1 MNTRLPGSRIQFIA
15 LALMLTFGGYTVGTW
30 SSGSSAQAPQAA
42 VAPTHDYLLNAVLFM
57 QTSAEFRALCFQA
70 FNQAR
75 QTLDRDLRRRTRDR
89 RKRAVV
95 VDIDETVLDNS
106 PYQGW
111 QVLNNSDYVSET
123 WYQWTGRAEAKP
135 IPGAVD
141 FLRYANSR
149 GVRVFYVS
157 NRDKAKELEP
167 TMKNLRALNF
177 PDVSEQTVLL
187 REPNVSSKQP
197 RRDLIGTR
205 QRIVLLVGD
214 NLGDLAKDFEVRDIP
229 GRYLAVDNN
238 RARFGAD
245 FIVLP
250 NAMYGGWENALFPP
264 GTSSDPAVR
273 ADLRRKALVGF
284 TP

>member
-1 MNTRLPGSRIQFIA
+1 MKSTLPGSRAQFVA
-15 LALMLTFGGYTVGTW
+15 LALMLTFAGYTVGTW

-42 VAPTHDYLLNAVLFM
+42 PAPTHDYLLNAVLFM
-57 QTSAEFRALCFQA
+57 QTSAEFRALSYQA
-70 FNQAR
+70 FNIAK

-111 QVLNNSDYVSET
+111 QILNNKDYVLET
-123 WYQWTGRAEAKP
+123 WYQWTGRAEAKA

-157 NRDKAKELEP
+157 NRDKTKELEP
-167 TMKNLRALNF
+167 TMKNLRDLNF
-177 PDVSEQTVLL
+177 PDVSEQTVML
-187 REPNVSSKQP
+187 REKESSKQP
-197 RRDLIGTR
+197 RRDLISTR

-214 NLGDLAKDFEVRDIP
+214 NLSDLAKDFEVRDIP
-229 GRYLAVDNN
+229 GRYLAVDHT

-250 NAMYGGWENALFPP
+250 NMMYGSWENALFPP
-264 GTSSDPAVR
+264 GTPSDPAVR
-273 ADLRRKALVGF
+273 ANIRRSALQAF

>member
-1 MNTRLPGSRIQFIA
+1 MNSKLAGSRTKIVA
-15 LALMLTFGGYTVGTW
+15 LSLMLTFAGYTVGTW
-30 SSGSSAQAPQAA
+30 SSGTSAQAPQAA
-42 VAPTHDYLLNAVLFM
+42 PAPSHDYLLNAVLFM
-57 QTSAEFRALCFQA
+57 QKAAEYRALCYQA

-111 QVLNNSDYVSET
+111 QILNDKEYVQET
-123 WYQWTGRAEAKP
+123 WFQWTARAEAQP

-157 NRDKAKELEP
+157 NRDQAKELAP
-167 TMKNLRALNF
+167 TMQNLRALNF
-177 PDVSEQTVLL
+177 PDVSEETVML
-187 REPNVSSKQP
+187 REKESSKQP
-197 RRDLIGTR
+197 RRDLISKR
-205 QRIVLLVGD
+205 NRIVLLAGD
-214 NLGDLAKDFEVRDIP
+214 NLADLAKDFEVRDIP
-229 GRYLAVDNN
+229 ARYAAVDNS

-245 FIVLP
+245 FIVIP
-250 NAMYGGWENALFPP
+250 NAMYGTWENALFPS

-273 ADLRRKALVGF
+273 AGIRRNALRSF

>member
-1 MNTRLPGSRIQFIA
+1 MNSKLPGSRIQIIA
-15 LALMLTFGGYTVGTW
+15 LGLMLAFGGYTVGTW
-30 SSGSSAQAPQAA
+30 SGGTSAQAPQPAPE
-42 VAPTHDYLLNAVLFM
+42 PTHDYLLNAVLFM
-57 QTSAEFRALCFQA
+57 QKSAEFRALCFQA

-111 QVLNNSDYVSET
+111 QILNNKDYVEET
-123 WYQWTGRAEAKP
+123 WFQWTGRAEAKP

-141 FLRYANSR
+141 FLRYAHSR

-157 NRDKAKELEP
+157 NRNKAKELAP
-167 TMKNLRALNF
+167 TIKNLRDMNF
-177 PDVSEQTVLL
+177 PDVSDQTVLL
-187 REPNVSSKQP
+187 REKESSKQP
-197 RRDLIGTR
+197 RRDFISTR
-205 QRIVLLVGD
+205 HRIVLLAGD

-229 GRYLAVDNN
+229 GRYAATDNN

-250 NAMYGGWENALFPP
+250 NVMYGAWENALFPP
-264 GTSSDPAVR
+264 GTGSDPAVR
-273 ADLRRKALVGF
+273 ATVRRNALEAF
-284 TP
+284 NP

>member
-1 MNTRLPGSRIQFIA
+1 MNANLPGSRIKMVA
-15 LALMLTFGGYTVGTW
+15 LGLMLTFVGYTAGTW
-30 SSGSSAQAPQAA
+30 SSGTSAQAPQAA
-42 VAPTHDYLLNAVLFM
+42 AAPNHDYLFNAVLFM
-57 QTSAEFRALCFQA
+57 QTAAEYRALTYQA
-70 FNQAR
+70 FNVAR
-75 QTLDRDLRRRTRDR
+75 QSLDRDLRRRTRDR

-111 QVLNNSDYVSET
+111 QILNNQDFVLDT

-141 FLRYANSR
+141 FLRYASSR

-157 NRDKAKELEP
+157 NRDKEHELES
-167 TMKNLRALNF
+167 TLKNLRALNF

-187 REPNVSSKQP
+187 KDTKESTKQP
-197 RRDLIGTR
+197 RRDLISKR

-214 NLGDLAKDFEVRDIP
+214 NLSDLAKDFEVREIP
-229 GRYLAVDNN
+229 DRFQAVNN
-238 RARFGAD
+238 SRARFGAD
-245 FIVLP
+245 FIVIP
-250 NAMYGGWENALFPP
+250 NNMYGSWENALFPAN
-264 GTSSDPAVR
+264 TRLTAEDR
-273 ADLRRKALVGF
+273 ARIRREKLLAF